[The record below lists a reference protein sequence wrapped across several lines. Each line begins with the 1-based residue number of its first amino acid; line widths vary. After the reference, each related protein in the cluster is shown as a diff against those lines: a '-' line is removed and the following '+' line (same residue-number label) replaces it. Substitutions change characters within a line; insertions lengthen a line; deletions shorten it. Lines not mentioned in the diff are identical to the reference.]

1 MRINILIYPTS
12 MYLVIIRLLYS
23 LCCIVI
29 ADRRGA
35 QRQGEQGEQN
45 IYILCG
51 EVARAGG
58 GRASRGQKI
67 AIDFS
72 LFSGILSAAEKAKL

>member
-1 MRINILIYPTS
+1 

-29 ADRRGA
+29 ADRRGVRA
-35 QRQGEQGEQN
+35 QGSKGSK

-58 GRASRGQKI
+58 GRASRGQMI

>member
-1 MRINILIYPTS
+1 

-29 ADRRGA
+29 ADRRGVRA
-35 QRQGEQGEQN
+35 QGSKGSK

-58 GRASRGQKI
+58 GRASRGQMI

-72 LFSGILSAAEKAKL
+72 LFSGILSAVKRAKL

>member
-29 ADRRGA
+29 ADRRGVRA
-35 QRQGEQGEQN
+35 QGSKGGK

-72 LFSGILSAAEKAKL
+72 LFSGILSAAERAKL

>member
-1 MRINILIYPTS
+1 MCKYINISCVYVSGNYT
-12 MYLVIIRLLYS
+12 VLYS

-29 ADRRGA
+29 ADRRGVRA
-35 QRQGEQGEQN
+35 QGSKGGK

-72 LFSGILSAAEKAKL
+72 LFSGILSAADVIYATV